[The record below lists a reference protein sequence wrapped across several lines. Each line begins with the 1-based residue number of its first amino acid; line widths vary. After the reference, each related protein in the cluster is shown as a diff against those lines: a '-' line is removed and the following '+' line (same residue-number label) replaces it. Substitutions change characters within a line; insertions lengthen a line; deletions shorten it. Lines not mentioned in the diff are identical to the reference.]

1 MKIAFFNRSFW
12 PDVEAT
18 GQLLTELCEDLAERH
33 EVTVVAGRS
42 YHAGERILAR
52 PVRQEEIRTGRGLIR
67 ILRVGNTVFDKRRL
81 IKRGINLATYFAGA
95 FLAGF
100 MLKKPDVIV
109 AETDP
114 PIAGLLGVFFKYWHR
129 CRFVYYCQDLHP
141 DVGLATGRL
150 TNPLVVFALRQA
162 NAVILRHA
170 DRVVALGEDMKR
182 RLIAKGVSERLIDV
196 VPNWTDSRAVRAESG
211 ASRFRARHGLDGHFL
226 VMYSGNLGLS
236 QGLDKVIETAALLR
250 DQEDVRFLF
259 IGKGADEGR
268 LRRLVEVQGLGSVS
282 FLPYQPKE
290 ALSETLGAADVHL
303 VPLQRGVAGCIV
315 PSKVYG
321 IMAAGRPF
329 IASMEPDAEAARIAG
344 KHGCGMV
351 IPPEDPV
358 ALAEAIRWCRSHPN
372 ELACMGANARAA
384 LLAHYD
390 RPIAT
395 RRFERAALGNHRAS
409 LRAVESG
416 L

>member
-1 MKIAFFNRSFW
+1 MRIAFFNRSFW
-12 PDVEAT
+12 PDIEAT
-18 GQLLTELCEDLAERH
+18 GQLLTELCEDLSARH

-42 YHAGERILAR
+42 YHAGERNLAR
-52 PVRQEEIRTGRGLIR
+52 PLRTERMPTGPDSGRTAVRV
-67 ILRVGNTVFDKRRL
+67 LRVGNTVFDKRRL
-81 IKRGINLATYFAGA
+81 IARGINLATYCAGA

-100 MLKKPDVIV
+100 MLRKPDVIV

-170 DRVVALGEDMKR
+170 DRVVTLGEDMKR
-182 RLIAKGVSERLIDV
+182 RLIGKGVSERLISV

-211 ASRFRARHGLDGHFL
+211 ASSFRARHGLNGGFL

-236 QGLDKVIETAALLR
+236 QALDKVIATAGLLR
-250 DQEDVRFLF
+250 GEKDIRFLF

-268 LRRLVEVQGLGSVS
+268 LRRLVEAQGLGNVS

-290 ALSETLGAADVHL
+290 ALGETLGAADVHL

-329 IASMEPDAEAARIAG
+329 IASMESDAEAARTARE
-344 KHGCGMV
+344 HGCGMV
-351 IPPEDPV
+351 IPPDDPA

-372 ELACMGANARAA
+372 ELARMGANARAA

-395 RRFERAALGNHRAS
+395 RRFERAALGNP
-409 LRAVESG
+409 
-416 L
+416 